1 MSRLDY
7 VTIGIV
13 AICVAALVYLI
24 YMTTN
29 LLGGNKADT
38 PAQQEQTLENGDSED
53 TEDSYYYDD
62 ANKNSA
68 QDSVSS
74 FEDNSYTDRS
84 DEMDTDDSEYE
95 ADEPAEEAPTGKDE
109 YPSSSASRGG
119 SSGDYMVLAGTF
131 SVKANAEAM
140 VNRLHDLGYSNAS
153 VELFNKGAYA
163 VALVDRFSSLTE
175 AQELAADLKTK
186 GIEVFVKE
194 K

>member
-29 LLGGNKADT
+29 LLGGNKSET
-38 PAQQEQTLENGDSED
+38 PTQQEQTLENSDSED
-53 TEDSYYYDD
+53 TEDSYYYD
-62 ANKNSA
+62 NKTG

-74 FEDNSYTDRS
+74 FEDNTYTDRS

-95 ADEPAEEAPTGKDE
+95 ADEPAEEVPTGKDE
-109 YPSSSASRGG
+109 YPSSSASRG

-140 VNRLHDLGYSNAS
+140 VNKLHDLGYSNAS

-163 VALVDRFSSLTE
+163 VALVDRFSSLAE
-175 AQELAADLKTK
+175 ANELATDLKAK